1 MNSLFLKKNA
11 DKRLHAGHVWV
22 YSNEIDTKRSP
33 LKDFQTGEVIK
44 ICAADDKVMGIGY
57 INPNTLICA
66 RIVSRNPKYDLS
78 VGLLVDRFKTAL
90 ALRDSLF
97 SSPYYRLIYG
107 DSDGLSGLIVDRFA
121 NVVVVQINTA
131 GMEAMKDMIVEAL
144 VKALEPCA
152 IVMRN
157 DTANRKLEGL
167 ESYVEVAYGELPEEV
182 FVEENETRFVIPV
195 ETGQKTGWF
204 YDHRMNRQ
212 RMQSYIQGKRVLDLF
227 SYVGGWGVQ
236 AAVHGAESVLCV
248 DASQKAL
255 EYAQRSA
262 DLNEVQDKL
271 QTCQG
276 DVFDILKA
284 LRQDQE
290 KFDVV
295 VLDPPA
301 FIKRRKDQ
309 RQGELAYRRINQ
321 MAMQVLERGGT
332 LISASC
338 SMHLPHQTLIDIL
351 NTSSRHID
359 RQLQVLEQGHQ
370 GPDHPIHPAIP
381 ETAYL
386 KSFICRVSGN

>member
-1 MNSLFLKKNA
+1 MNRQRMQSYIQG
-11 DKRLHAGHVWV
+11 KRVL
-22 YSNEIDTKRSP
+22 D
-33 LKDFQTGEVIK
+33 
-44 ICAADDKVMGIGY
+44 
-57 INPNTLICA
+57 
-66 RIVSRNPKYDLS
+66 
-78 VGLLVDRFKTAL
+78 
-90 ALRDSLF
+90 LF
-97 SSPYYRLIYG
+97 SYVGGWGVQAAVHGAESVLC
-107 DSDGLSGLIVDRFA
+107 VDA
-121 NVVVVQINTA
+121 SQ
-131 GMEAMKDMIVEAL
+131 
-144 VKALEPCA
+144 KALEPCA